1 LLLML
6 LLMLLFPLSFSSL
19 SFLYVFVDI
28 DGRGAT
34 IRYHPVHGNCFIS
47 SYFTIVKGRILE
59 FSGPSASIWPSTG
72 YRTYYQYQFQTIPA
86 LKALTWGCHVC
97 SMHASTP
104 ATRIQGS
111 TWRACGIIDVG
122 KCT

>member
-1 LLLML
+1 MLAKPDLRDCKLLWLSLPSLLRCCSSWSCSALVVHHFDIVLAALVLAFVFVFLLLLML

-59 FSGPSASIWPSTG
+59 FSGPSASI
-72 YRTYYQYQFQTIPA
+72 
-86 LKALTWGCHVC
+86 
-97 SMHASTP
+97 
-104 ATRIQGS
+104 
-111 TWRACGIIDVG
+111 
-122 KCT
+122 